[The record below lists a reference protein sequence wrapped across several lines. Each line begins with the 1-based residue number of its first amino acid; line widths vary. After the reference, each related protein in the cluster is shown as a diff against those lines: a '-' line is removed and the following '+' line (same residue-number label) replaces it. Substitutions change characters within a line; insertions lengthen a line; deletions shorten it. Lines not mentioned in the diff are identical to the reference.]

1 MPKGTQTA
9 EDVFEVVDELPMAS
23 SGPRSV
29 AAAVADRLRAEAPGK
44 WVKVRVGSHSHTS
57 FVNALRKQ
65 GVEAVTRTAD
75 GSKAVY
81 ARWAMA
87 SGDATTPV
95 RRRSGHAAA
104 NDRAAD
110 AVLALVQR
118 EQPAPPAV
126 EPAPQP
132 APQPTTAK
140 ASTGEDRLQRLR
152 AAVRSLPM
160 ARRHG
165 FRLNDIVD
173 EIPEDVLAGSPRPG
187 RLDDIAADPKLHVRV
202 MAWLAEEAVA

>member
-1 MPKGTQTA
+1 MPAGIQTA
-9 EDVFEVVDELPMAS
+9 QDVFEVVDELPAAI

-57 FVNALRKQ
+57 FVEALRRQ
-65 GVEAVTRTAD
+65 GVEAVTRTLD
-75 GSKAVY
+75 GSKVVFAKWT
-81 ARWAMA
+81 AESA
-87 SGDATTPV
+87 ATPAPP
-95 RRRSGHAAA
+95 RRRSGHVAAT
-104 NDRAAD
+104 DRAAE

-118 EQPAPPAV
+118 VQPAPPAV
-126 EPAPQP
+126 EPTSQP
-132 APQPTTAK
+132 SPQPTTAK

-165 FRLNDIVD
+165 FRLNDIVN